1 MLNPKAIRT
10 ISDLR
15 ENPLGVIKLAEE
27 LGEPIYLF
35 NRATPK
41 GVFMDLAQYQQMRTL
56 LEDYHDA
63 VMIKETIEDPN
74 ATWIPWEQM
83 KKDLARKKHKQ
94 P

>member
-15 ENPLGVIKLAEE
+15 ENPLGLIKAAEE

-41 GVFMDLAQYQQMRTL
+41 GVFLDLAQYQQMRTL

-63 VMIKETIEDPN
+63 LMIKEVLEDP
-74 ATWIPWEQM
+74 TSEWIPLKTFWKQ
-83 KKDLARKKHKQ
+83 HKFVKNV